1 MEKNKKVFL
10 VTGGNKGIG
19 KEIVRQLASLG
30 HTVYFGARSKEEG
43 DAALKDLKPV
53 GDIRSVQIELTDVES
68 IQQAANQIKSAS
80 GYLDGLINNAGI
92 CLDYIPPSAVSLEAL
107 KKHFDVNYFGTI
119 MVTQAMLPLLR
130 AGKGKVIVNVSTGLA
145 SLGLQ
150 GEVSWPFHGVNL
162 LAYNSSKTALNM
174 FTVSIAKEL
183 RAEGFRVNSVNP
195 GHIATDLGGANAPG
209 TVEQG
214 AAISVKCAL
223 EGPDGQTGLF
233 LSTGGLVPW

>member
-1 MEKNKKVFL
+1 MDKKIFL

-19 KEIVRQLASLG
+19 KEIVRQLAKLG
-30 HTVYFGARSKEEG
+30 HRLYFGARNVAEGKSTLEELTSFG
-43 DAALKDLKPV
+43 DVRLL
-53 GDIRSVQIELTDVES
+53 QIELTDADS
-68 IQQAANQIKSAS
+68 IKDAAAHIKKES

-92 CLDYIPPSAVSLEAL
+92 CTDFSLPSTVSIEAL
-107 KKHFDVNYFGTI
+107 RSHFDVNFFGTV

-130 AGKGKVIVNVSTGLA
+130 ASQWKVIVNVSTGLA

-150 GEVSWPFHGVNL
+150 GEVSWPFYGVNL

-174 FTVSIAKEL
+174 FTVSLAKEL
-183 RAEGFRVNSVNP
+183 RVEGFRVNSVNP

-223 EGPDGQTGLF
+223 EGQDGQTGLF

>member
-1 MEKNKKVFL
+1 MGKKVFL

-19 KEIVRQLASLG
+19 KEIVRQLATLG
-30 HTVYFGARSKEEG
+30 HTVYFGARKLAEG
-43 DAALKDLKPV
+43 KSALDEFTSF
-53 GDIRSVQIELTDVES
+53 GDVRLLHIELTDINS
-68 IQQAANQIKSAS
+68 LDGAAAQIKKDS
-80 GYLDGLINNAGI
+80 GHLDGLINNAGV
-92 CLDYIPPSAVSLEAL
+92 CVDYSSPSTVSIEAL
-107 KKHFDVNYFGTI
+107 RSHFEVNYFGTV
-119 MVTQAMLPLLR
+119 MATQAMLPLLR
-130 AGKGKVIVNVSTGLA
+130 AGHWKVIVNVSTGLA

-174 FTVSIAKEL
+174 FTVSLAKEL

-195 GHIATDLGGANAPG
+195 GHIATDLGGSNAPG